1 MNVMNDPAGM
11 RRDYQRSQLDESAV
25 PDTWLPLLQHW
36 FDQAVTELSLLE
48 VNAMQV
54 ATVDAAG
61 RPSVRTVLLKGFD
74 ERGVV
79 FYTNYDSA
87 KAVDLAERPYAA
99 AVLAWVPL
107 QRQVRVSGPVARV
120 DRAET
125 EAYFAT
131 RPRGS
136 QIGAW
141 ASPQSTLVPSRAAL
155 DALEQAAIE
164 RFEGKAIPAPEHWGG
179 YRIEPES
186 VEFWQGRPDRM
197 HDRLRYRRH
206 GEAWLLE
213 RLAP

>member
-1 MNVMNDPAGM
+1 MNDPAGM
-11 RRDYQRSQLDESAV
+11 RRDYLRSQLDESAV
-25 PDTWLPLLQHW
+25 PATWLPLLQLW
-36 FDQAVTELSLLE
+36 FAGAVSELSALE

-54 ATVDAAG
+54 ATVDELG

-79 FYTNYDSA
+79 FFTNYTSA
-87 KAVDLAERPYAA
+87 KGRDLDARPYAA

-107 QRQVRVSGPVARV
+107 QRQVRISGPAARV

-136 QIGAW
+136 QVGAW
-141 ASPQSTLVPSRAAL
+141 ASPQSSVVASRAVL
-155 DALEQAAIE
+155 DEAE
-164 RFEGKAIPAPEHWGG
+164 RATVDRFDGAEIPAPEHWGG
-179 YRIEPES
+179 YRIAPES

-206 GEAWLLE
+206 GDDWLLE

>member
-1 MNVMNDPAGM
+1 MDTMNDPAGM
-11 RRDYQRSQLDESAV
+11 RRDYQRSQLDESQV
-25 PDTWLPLLQHW
+25 PATWLPLLQQW
-36 FDQAVTELSLLE
+36 FDDALTELSGVE

-54 ATVDAAG
+54 ATVDEAA
-61 RPSVRTVLLKGFD
+61 RPTVRTVLLKGFD

-79 FYTNYDSA
+79 FFTNYGSA
-87 KAVDLAERPYAA
+87 KARDLDARPYCA

-120 DRAET
+120 ERAET

-141 ASPQSTLVPSRAAL
+141 ASPQSTVVASRAVL
-155 DALEQAAIE
+155 DDAERAIIE
-164 RFEGKAIPAPEHWGG
+164 RFEGVEVPAPEHWGG
-179 YRIEPES
+179 YRITPEA

-197 HDRLRYRRH
+197 HDRLRYRRDGSTWH
-206 GEAWLLE
+206 LE